1 MRVRRSLTA
10 LAAVVGL
17 VWAVSGCSN
26 NPGGTV
32 AASRRAQVVEQ
43 ILNPQPGK
51 CHTFVPLGVDQVNN
65 GTDMDIRLHVGR
77 DCKDPAGR
85 PSFYLPSTLATTSVP
100 GQALWHSFSTVGW
113 LSPVPAN

>member
-1 MRVRRSLTA
+1 MRVGRSLTA
-10 LAAVVGL
+10 LAAVVPL
-17 VWAVSGCSN
+17 VWAAAGCSS

-43 ILNPQPGK
+43 IVNPQPGK
-51 CHTFVPLGVDQVNN
+51 CHTFVPLGVDRVNN
-65 GTDMDIRLHVGR
+65 ETGMDIRLHVGR

-85 PSFYLPSTLATTSVP
+85 PSFYLPSTLASTSVP

-113 LSPVPAN
+113 LAPVPAA